1 MYINVRKEMDF
12 SDFERECWSD
22 ARFTLARIA
31 EEGKEE
37 EFINLLK
44 SNYYDFS
51 DKIDNAPTL
60 TEINDL
66 LRFDDNWVL
75 EQLDIDLIKRYDI
88 DDLDGEAYYKA
99 LENYLNDFAAYDEE
113 GEELRRWLWDN
124 VGSSATEWS
133 VAVIRRLKEEINE
146 NGIKFDIDGNI
157 IDDQQIKSKIK
168 NQISK
173 LKIEYQ
179 N

>member
-12 SDFERECWSD
+12 SDFERECWSG
-22 ARFTLARIA
+22 AEFTLARIA

-37 EFINLLK
+37 EFIYLLNE
-44 SNYYDFS
+44 SFYCSENS
-51 DKIDNAPTL
+51 IDNAPTL

-66 LRFDDNWVL
+66 LRFDPDWVL
-75 EQLDIDLIKRYDI
+75 EQLDIDPIKKYDI
-88 DDLDGEAYYKA
+88 DDLSGEPYYRA

-133 VAVIRRLKEEINE
+133 IAVIRRLEESINE
-146 NGIKFDIDGNI
+146 NGVVFDASGNL
-157 IDDQQIKSKIK
+157 IDD
-168 NQISK
+168 
-173 LKIEYQ
+173 
-179 N
+179 

>member
-1 MYINVRKEMDF
+1 MYINIRKEMDF
-12 SDFERECWSD
+12 NDLVNECWSGAED
-22 ARFTLARIA
+22 TLARIA

-44 SNYYDFS
+44 SNYYDLS
-51 DKIDNAPTL
+51 DKIDDAPTL

-66 LRFDDNWVL
+66 LRFDDNWIL
-75 EQLDIDLIKRYDI
+75 EQLDIDLIKKYDI
-88 DDLDGEAYYKA
+88 DDLGGEPYYRA

-133 VAVIRRLKEEINE
+133 IAVIRRLEESINE
-146 NGIKFDIDGNI
+146 NGVVFDADGNI
-157 IDDQQIKSKIK
+157 IDD
-168 NQISK
+168 
-173 LKIEYQ
+173 
-179 N
+179 

>member
-1 MYINVRKEMDF
+1 MYINIRKEMDF
-12 SDFERECWSD
+12 SDFESECWSG
-22 ARFTLARIA
+22 AEFTLARIA

-37 EFINLLK
+37 VFINWLN
-44 SNYYDFS
+44 SYYYDSS

-66 LRFDDNWVL
+66 LRFDPDWVL
-75 EQLDIDLIKRYDI
+75 EQLDIDPIKKYDI
-88 DDLDGEAYYKA
+88 DDLSGEPYYRA

-133 VAVIRRLKEEINE
+133 VAVIRRLEEGINE
-146 NGIKFDIDGNI
+146 NGVVFDADGNL
-157 IDDQQIKSKIK
+157 IDD
-168 NQISK
+168 
-173 LKIEYQ
+173 
-179 N
+179 